1 MCGFGGFM
9 STGFGQARPA
19 WLAAVLLAAG
29 AGLSGMAW
37 SQSSCSSD
45 GQSRPVALLERF
57 INADCAGCWPDPRT
71 TRAGRGELA
80 LDWVLPGSRGDD
92 APLSAVATRD
102 GLKRLEALGM
112 PFPAG
117 SASRKTPVDRGPAAL
132 RVAHGVP
139 VSGYIGASITL
150 RGTPGKNPGRPW
162 TAWLALVETIPAGT
176 EGTPIARN
184 LVRNLVQPIWNGR
197 EQLSKEKQ
205 LRFIET
211 RSMDVPPGMNTEG
224 AKVIGWVQDGQGRVI
239 AAAQSR
245 CAAR

>member
-1 MCGFGGFM
+1 MA
-9 STGFGQARPA
+9 TGFGHSGPA
-19 WLAAVLLAAG
+19 WLAACVLAAG
-29 AGLSGMAW
+29 TAGMARA
-37 SQSSCSSD
+37 QSSCSSD

-57 INADCAGCWPDPRT
+57 INADCADCWTDPLSARS
-71 TRAGRGELA
+71 GRGELA

-102 GLKRLEALGM
+102 ALKRLEALGM
-112 PFPAG
+112 PPPAG
-117 SASRKTPVDRGPAAL
+117 SASRKTPVARGAAAL

-150 RGTPGKNPGRPW
+150 RGTSAKNPGHRW
-162 TAWLALVETIPAGT
+162 SAWLALVETIPAGT
-176 EGTPIARN
+176 EGTPIPRN
-184 LVRNLVQPIWNGR
+184 LIRNLVQPIWNGGK
-197 EQLSKEKQ
+197 QLSKEEQ

-211 RSMDVPPGMNTEG
+211 RSMDVPPGMNAER